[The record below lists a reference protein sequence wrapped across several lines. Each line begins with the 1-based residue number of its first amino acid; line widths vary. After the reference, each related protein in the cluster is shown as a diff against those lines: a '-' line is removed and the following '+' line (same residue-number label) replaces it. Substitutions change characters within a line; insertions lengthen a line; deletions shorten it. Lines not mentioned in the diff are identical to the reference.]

1 MSGMRCTED
10 QDGWQVHESFVL
22 VTSALKDRVGKNATL
37 FAGKNATL
45 REKDAR
51 DRNKR
56 KRPTSPPC
64 VISMMTSCTPAL
76 TRAFPASA
84 YSFIFAFALEMYFV
98 VVCKFCI
105 PMFCFKHNIHSFKK
119 TKCLCTDVQ
128 MDKHYTKKFQNFL
141 QAQNY
146 FSR

>member
-84 YSFIFAFALEMYFV
+84 YSFIFAFALQMYFV

-105 PMFCFKHNIHSFKK
+105 PMFTHSRKLIAFD
-119 TKCLCTDVQ
+119 CTDVL
-128 MDKHYTKKFQNFL
+128 MAKLYTKKI
-141 QAQNY
+141 
-146 FSR
+146 

>member
-22 VTSALKDRVGKNATL
+22 VTSALKDTVGKNATL

-56 KRPTSPPC
+56 EKAD
-64 VISMMTSCTPAL
+64 ISSVRHLDDDFLHSRTDM
-76 TRAFPASA
+76 
-84 YSFIFAFALEMYFV
+84 
-98 VVCKFCI
+98 CI
-105 PMFCFKHNIHSFKK
+105 PRFCLFIHFCF
-119 TKCLCTDVQ
+119 CTSDV
-128 MDKHYTKKFQNFL
+128 L
-141 QAQNY
+141 
-146 FSR
+146 RRRL